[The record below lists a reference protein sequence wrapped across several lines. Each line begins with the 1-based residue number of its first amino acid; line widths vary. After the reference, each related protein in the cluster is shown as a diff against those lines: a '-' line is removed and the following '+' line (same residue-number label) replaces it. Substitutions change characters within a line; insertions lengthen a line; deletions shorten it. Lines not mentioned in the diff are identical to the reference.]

1 MLARVGLAARA
12 PRHAGLAQ
20 RLGRGYRVVIKLTFY
35 LEAGALEHYSM
46 RFAAAREEGTSP
58 NGRRERERDRERS
71 GRGVKPLESKEA
83 RNCARLSLPVE
94 PWTSPPSIP
103 LVPLALT
110 FDNDSLSG
118 SLSLSLSLSLYLS
131 LRAL

>member
-58 NGRRERERDRERS
+58 NGRREREREREKRPRCETARKQRGKKLRS
-71 GRGVKPLESKEA
+71 I
-83 RNCARLSLPVE
+83 
-94 PWTSPPSIP
+94 IP
-103 LVPLALT
+103 A
-110 FDNDSLSG
+110 G
-118 SLSLSLSLSLYLS
+118 
-131 LRAL
+131 